1 MRKAYF
7 CALPIALLLLPVF
20 AHTSFLLP
28 SRVSSLGSEFSTS
41 AASERSESEEVTRIQ
56 ARIVEAKQL
65 LASQAAPSADDVRI
79 AADDPSSA
87 QLQLLTVPKEVF
99 LKKDAEALVYTSRGK
114 TVRLQVVRANGVNT
128 AVNIFDDAGK
138 SLAPLV
144 VQYPIVRDG
153 AINEVAYYTSVH
165 PALGSAELARDGR
178 DYIHSMLNL
187 AAERLEQKGTTIDP
201 SIIDVAEHL
210 CIVEHTDHKRFKTE
224 DRAAIFNEI
233 TTLYSLNAR
242 DTYRYSVS
250 TAGAGGMIQMIPST
264 YQMIR
269 DLHPEADLNPDFVAG
284 MRDHANALE
293 AMLLYMQRT
302 WDDLARQEEIKRAL
316 ASQLATKAEL
326 LAAGYNSNPARLS
339 GYIKRG
345 DSDWRNLI
353 PTETQMYLQIYAAV
367 DNLVPMNARS

>member
-7 CALPIALLLLPVF
+7 CALPIALLLLPMF
-20 AHTSFLLP
+20 AHTSFFLP
-28 SRVSSLGSEFSTS
+28 SRVLPISSEFSTS
-41 AASERSESEEVTRIQ
+41 AASARTESEEVTQIQ
-56 ARIVEAKQL
+56 ARIVEAKKL
-65 LASQAAPSADDVRI
+65 LAGQTGPAMDDVKI
-79 AADDPSSA
+79 AADDTA
-87 QLQLLTVPKEVF
+87 ARELHLLTVPKEVF

-128 AVNIFDDAGK
+128 AVNIFDDAGR

-144 VQYPIVRDG
+144 VQYPIVREG
-153 AINEVAYYTSVH
+153 AISEMAYYTSVH

-187 AAERLEQKGTTIDP
+187 AAERLQQKGISIDP

-250 TAGAGGMIQMIPST
+250 SAGAGGMIQMIPST

-269 DLHPEADLNPDFVAG
+269 NLYPQADLTPDFVTG
-284 MRDHANALE
+284 MRDHRNALE

-345 DSDWRNLI
+345 DGDWRNLI
-353 PTETQMYLQIYAAV
+353 PTETQMYLQIYASV
-367 DNLVPMNARS
+367 DSLVPMNARS

>member
-20 AHTSFLLP
+20 AHFSFFLP
-28 SRVSSLGSEFSTS
+28 SRVSSLGTEFSTS
-41 AASERSESEEVTRIQ
+41 AASERTESEEVTRIQ
-56 ARIVEAKQL
+56 ARIAEAKQL
-65 LASQAAPSADDVRI
+65 LASQHAPAQDDVRI
-79 AADDPSSA
+79 AAEDTSSA
-87 QLQLLTVPKEVF
+87 ELDLLTVPKELF
-99 LKKDAEALVYTSRGK
+99 LKKDAEALVFTSRGK

-138 SLAPLV
+138 SLVPLV

-153 AINEVAYYTSVH
+153 AVSEMAYYTSVH
-165 PALGSAELARDGR
+165 PALGSTELARDGR
-178 DYIHSMLNL
+178 DYIHSMLNS
-187 AAERLEQKGTTIDP
+187 AAERLEQKGVSIDP

-250 TAGAGGMIQMIPST
+250 SAGAGGMIQMIPST

-269 DLHPEADLNPDFVAG
+269 DLHPEAELNPDFVAG
-284 MRDHANALE
+284 MRDHRNALE

-302 WDDLARQEEIKRAL
+302 WDDLARQQEIQRAL
-316 ASQLATKAEL
+316 SSQLATKAEL
-326 LAAGYNSNPARLS
+326 LAAGYNSNPTRLS
-339 GYIKRG
+339 GYLKRG
-345 DSDWRNLI
+345 DSEWRNLI
-353 PTETQMYLQIYAAV
+353 PAETQMYLQIYAAV
-367 DNLVPMNARS
+367 DSLVPMNARS

>member
-20 AHTSFLLP
+20 AHTSFFLP
-28 SRVSSLGSEFSTS
+28 SRVSSLDSEFKTS
-41 AASERSESEEVTRIQ
+41 AASERLESEEVTRIQ

-65 LASQAAPSADDVRI
+65 LASQPQLTADDVRI
-79 AADDPSSA
+79 AADDASSA
-87 QLQLLTVPKEVF
+87 ELQLLTVPKEIF

-153 AINEVAYYTSVH
+153 AINEVAYYSSVH

-201 SIIDVAEHL
+201 FIIDVAEHL

-224 DRAAIFNEI
+224 DHASIFNEI

-269 DLHPEADLNPDFVAG
+269 DLYPQADLNPDFVTG
-284 MRDHANALE
+284 MRDHRNALE

-345 DSDWRNLI
+345 DEQWRNLI
-353 PTETQMYLQIYAAV
+353 PAETQMYLQIYAAV
-367 DNLVPMNARS
+367 DSLVPMNARS

>member
-1 MRKAYF
+1 MLA
-7 CALPIALLLLPVF
+7 
-20 AHTSFLLP
+20 
-28 SRVSSLGSEFSTS
+28 G
-41 AASERSESEEVTRIQ
+41 Q
-56 ARIVEAKQL
+56 AGPAM
-65 LASQAAPSADDVRI
+65 DDVKI
-79 AADDPSSA
+79 AADDTA
-87 QLQLLTVPKEVF
+87 ARELHLLTIPKEVF
-99 LKKDAEALVYTSRGK
+99 LKKDAEAIAYTSRGK

-128 AVNIFDDAGK
+128 AVNIFDDAGR

-144 VQYPIVRDG
+144 VQYPIVREG
-153 AINEVAYYTSVH
+153 AITEMAYYTSVH
-165 PALGSAELARDGR
+165 PALSSTELARDGR

-187 AAERLEQKGTTIDP
+187 AAERLKQKGMTIDP

-224 DRAAIFNEI
+224 DRGAIFNEI
-233 TTLYSLNAR
+233 TTLYSLNSR

-250 TAGAGGMIQMIPST
+250 SAGAGGMIQMIPST

-269 DLHPEADLNPDFVAG
+269 NLYPQADLNPDFVSG
-284 MRDHANALE
+284 MRDHRNALE

-316 ASQLATKAEL
+316 STQLATKAEL
-326 LAAGYNSNPARLS
+326 LAAGYNSNPARLN

-345 DSDWRNLI
+345 DGDWRNLI

-367 DNLVPMNARS
+367 DSLVPMNARS